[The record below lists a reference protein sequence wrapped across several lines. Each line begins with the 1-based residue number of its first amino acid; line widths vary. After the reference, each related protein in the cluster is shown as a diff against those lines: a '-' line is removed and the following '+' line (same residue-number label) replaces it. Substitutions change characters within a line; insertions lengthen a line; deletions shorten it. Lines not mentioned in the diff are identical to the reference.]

1 MPEISEFLPKG
12 FLERQGITLPEVLNN
27 LRQAGDEF
35 TIRLEQS
42 ALYIPVAQG
51 KWSPA
56 QISDHLCTANLF
68 FAKCL
73 DRTLNGKAPMTM
85 PKGQVTDDGRA
96 LSPAGEPR
104 ADRTRLELLED
115 HLGAFEALE
124 RHGKTIETLGL
135 LETTCVHQSFF
146 GAMTSLEVLRLC
158 AWHTRHHTAQIP
170 VGS

>member
-1 MPEISEFLPKG
+1 MPEISEFLPKS
-12 FLERQGITLPEVLNN
+12 FLERQGITLPEVLKS
-27 LRQAGDEF
+27 LKRAGDEF

-42 ALYIPVAQG
+42 ALYIPVAEG

-56 QISDHLCTANLF
+56 QISDHIGSANLF

-73 DRTLNGKAPMTM
+73 DRTINGKAPMTM
-85 PKGQVTDDGRA
+85 PKGHVTDDGRA

-104 ADRTRLELLED
+104 ADRTRHELLED

-124 RHGKTIETLGL
+124 RHGKTIENLGL
-135 LETTCVHQSFF
+135 LETTCVQQSFF

-158 AWHTRHHTAQIP
+158 AWHTRHHAAQIQLN
-170 VGS
+170 S